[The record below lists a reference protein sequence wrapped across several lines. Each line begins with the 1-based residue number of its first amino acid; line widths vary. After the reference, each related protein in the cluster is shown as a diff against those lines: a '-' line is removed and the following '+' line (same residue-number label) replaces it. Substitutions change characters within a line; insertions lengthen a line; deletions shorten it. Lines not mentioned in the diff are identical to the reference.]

1 MTCLHMHF
9 LEDFG
14 IATWENALNQYTLVI
29 GPERA
34 FYPSLHSVTLLN
46 VKNRVGCMDINVWL
60 EVFKEVSEVSRRVH
74 LGPTAERFSLFFPRG
89 NLLLPWSCLKCLHSS
104 TRSSWSPVDYRHVFM
119 VLMKHSLL

>member
-74 LGPTAERFSLFFPRG
+74 LGPTAERFLFFFPG
-89 NLLLPWSCLKCLHSS
+89 ETFCCHGAVSSVCTLPHVAHGLLLTTGMCLWCS
-104 TRSSWSPVDYRHVFM
+104 
-119 VLMKHSLL
+119 